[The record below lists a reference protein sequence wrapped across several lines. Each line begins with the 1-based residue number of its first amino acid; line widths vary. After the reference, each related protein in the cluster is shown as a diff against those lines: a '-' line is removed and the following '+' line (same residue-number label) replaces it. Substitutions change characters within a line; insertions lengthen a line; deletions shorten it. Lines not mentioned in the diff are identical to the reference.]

1 MPYLSDMLGK
11 KIVTDEGE
19 RLGRL
24 EDVIAVSGPKF
35 PVVKG
40 VMVGSGRGARRRHLY
55 LPWSMVLESQSGKMT
70 VSRTG
75 AGDESPSRGDIFLSR
90 DLLDKQI
97 VDMDGY
103 KIVRVSDVRIAR
115 SGGELRVMGAD
126 VSFLAILRRLG
137 MHLLADWLQRT
148 SGPVTD
154 RIVPWNLVSP
164 VDPMP
169 YDVQLKVPYSKFMEV
184 HPSDVADILEQLDDE
199 QREKVLLLIDDPKAA
214 EVLARMIPGV
224 RSSVAQSMEDE
235 RLSDLLEI
243 MPPDEAADV
252 LGALPREKAQ
262 VLLSLMGLDE
272 AGVVR
277 ELLGYD
283 PDTAGGRMTTEF
295 VAIADSMTTEETLEH
310 LQRRGEEAETI
321 YYVYVVD
328 SEGHLSGVLSLRD
341 LLRAPP
347 GRSVGGLM
355 MRDVV
360 TTQVDDDQEVAAER
374 LSRYNLLALPV
385 VDEDHVLKGIVTVD
399 DAIDVM
405 IEESSEDFSQLSGVP
420 LPEGGRR
427 TGVLDVRRWAGTM
440 LTFLGGVLA
449 TALFGIFRNEFVAA
463 IAIVYFVPLAL
474 RAAHDVSVW
483 SLRASVRDLRREVAA
498 GGDGAGTI
506 AREYL
511 YTLAAAAVISV
522 LGFSI
527 SVLWGVPLTPAI
539 AGGAGLFVGI
549 AIAGILGLLVPGLL
563 RRARPEPAVAPGP
576 LVGVIVMAVSAV
588 AFLLVSGLFLKAF

>member
-1 MPYLSDMLGK
+1 MTSTVRDLFASVELTPVQPVRWGTAPTSDRPGVYLIATSADPDEPNGFVTAPIAASAVANLLVTRPELTLRGVRPDSAQVMAALESMWVPGAVVLYAGKAGTSLRSRVSQYYRTKLGARSPHAGGWPLKTLASLGK
-11 KIVTDEGE
+11 LHVHT
-19 RLGRL
+19 
-24 EDVIAVSGPKF
+24 
-35 PVVKG
+35 
-40 VMVGSGRGARRRHLY
+40 ARC
-55 LPWSMVLESQSGKMT
+55 
-70 VSRTG
+70 
-75 AGDESPSRGDIFLSR
+75 
-90 DLLDKQI
+90 
-97 VDMDGY
+97 
-103 KIVRVSDVRIAR
+103 
-115 SGGELRVMGAD
+115 
-126 VSFLAILRRLG
+126 
-137 MHLLADWLQRT
+137 
-148 SGPVTD
+148 
-154 RIVPWNLVSP
+154 
-164 VDPMP
+164 
-169 YDVQLKVPYSKFMEV
+169 
-184 HPSDVADILEQLDDE
+184 
-199 QREKVLLLIDDPKAA
+199 DDPKAA

-252 LGALPREKAQ
+252 LGALPRDKAQ